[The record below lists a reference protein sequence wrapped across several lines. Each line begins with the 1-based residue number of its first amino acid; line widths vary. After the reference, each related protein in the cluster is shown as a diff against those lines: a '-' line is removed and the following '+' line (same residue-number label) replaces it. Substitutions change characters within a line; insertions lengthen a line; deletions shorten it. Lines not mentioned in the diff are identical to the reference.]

1 MIAYVSAVIAASPVG
16 RTYAKVRNG
25 PVRRLA
31 ASPVFDWVIPSALV
45 VTIVISMTWV
55 IFFAK

>member
-31 ASPVFDWVIPSALV
+31 VSPVFDWVIQCALV

>member
-1 MIAYVSAVIAASPVG
+1 MIAYMSAVIAASPVG
-16 RTYAKVRNG
+16 RSYAKVRNG

-45 VTIVISMTWV
+45 VTIAISMT
-55 IFFAK
+55 

>member
-1 MIAYVSAVIAASPVG
+1 MIAYMSAVIAASPVG

-25 PVRRLA
+25 RVPRLA
-31 ASPVFDWVIPSALV
+31 DSPAFDWVIPSALV
-45 VTIVISMTWV
+45 VTIVISMKRV

>member
-1 MIAYVSAVIAASPVG
+1 MIAYMSAVIAASPVG
-16 RTYAKVRNG
+16 RTYAKVCNG

-45 VTIVISMTWV
+45 AVIVIAFAWV
-55 IFFAK
+55 AFGPK